1 MTTVNLSDMEW
12 KLMNRLWDD
21 APATIT
27 VLTAYFKNDTAWSK
41 HTIITMLSRLEAKG
55 AVRHEEGEKAKLF
68 YPAVNRDDVRRE
80 QTKGFLS
87 RLYNGSVGL
96 MLNQMADS
104 RELTEEDI
112 AQLRAILRK
121 AEKHD

>member
-1 MTTVNLSDMEW
+1 
-12 KLMNRLWDD
+12 
-21 APATIT
+21 
-27 VLTAYFKNDTAWSK
+27 
-41 HTIITMLSRLEAKG
+41 MLSRLEAKG
-55 AVRHEEGEKAKLF
+55 AVRHEEGERAKRF

-80 QTKGFLS
+80 QTKSFLS

>member
-27 VLTAYFKNDTAWSK
+27 ALTAHFKNDTAWSK

-80 QTKGFLS
+80 QTKSFLS

>member
-27 VLTAYFKNDTAWSK
+27 ALTAYFKNDTAWSK

-55 AVRHEEGEKAKLF
+55 AVRHEEGEKAKRF

-80 QTKGFLS
+80 QTKSFLS